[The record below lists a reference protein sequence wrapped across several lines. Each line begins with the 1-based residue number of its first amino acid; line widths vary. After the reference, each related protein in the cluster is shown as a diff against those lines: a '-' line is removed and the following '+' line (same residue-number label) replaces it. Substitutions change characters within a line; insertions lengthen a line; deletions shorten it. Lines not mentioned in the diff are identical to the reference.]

1 MRVVLLGDLGG
12 AGGYHAGDEAMA
24 EAVVDGLAAR
34 EEALTVVAV
43 TGDEA
48 DTRARYGWETVPR
61 IGFDGLPD
69 DDARDARLDAVL
81 EAARGSST
89 ALAWDDPAWKVVHAV
104 GEADAVVISG
114 GGNLSSTWP
123 EHVYERVA
131 LARLAAVFTTPHVVT
146 GQTLGPHL
154 TSRHGELVSAAITS
168 AALVAA
174 REQPSYDLA
183 LRLGVLPE
191 RLARVVDDAAYLGT
205 ASVTEP
211 VPDRPYVAATF
222 APATGLATT
231 EQYVSSIAALLDAVA
246 TTSGLRVVLVP
257 HHATR
262 DGDAVTG
269 DLVVHEAIA
278 RAVTV
283 AEVDVLDEVS
293 ARRAAQLVAG
303 ARLVLSTRYHPV
315 VFAAAAGVPAIGIG
329 VDAYTSTKIH
339 GALANYGAGALA
351 VSVASLVRGE
361 LPDLVATVL
370 ERDAE
375 IRAHLA
381 ATGATREAE
390 RDAWWDAV
398 HAAFTVG
405 ADPRLVPFADVP
417 ALDAATLSP
426 TATALREWSEVVSA
440 AFEAERLAGAQERAE
455 TARLRARFDR
465 LEREHAETAAELAL
479 ARDEVDTLRT
489 GAQAAYELA
498 SRAWPLEHTDDGS
511 GPAVDALRAELD
523 AIYSTRTF
531 RYLER
536 PRLLYRRLRARR

>member
-1 MRVVLLGDLGG
+1 MRVVVLGDLGG

-24 EAVVDGLAAR
+24 EAVVDGLAEHEDR
-34 EEALTVVAV
+34 LTVVAV

-48 DTRARYGWETVPR
+48 DTRDRYGWDTVPR
-61 IGFDGLPD
+61 IGFAGLA
-69 DDARDARLDAVL
+69 DDAARDSRLESVL
-81 EAARGSST
+81 EAAGGSST
-89 ALAWDDPAWKVVHAV
+89 ALAWDDPAWKVIHAV

-123 EHVYERVA
+123 DHVYERAA
-131 LARLAAVFTTPHVVT
+131 LAGIAARFTTPHVVT

-154 TSRHGELVSAAITS
+154 TARHGELVSSVLTS

-183 LRLGVLPE
+183 LRLGVPAA
-191 RLARVVDDAAYLGT
+191 RLARVVDDAAYLDT
-205 ASVTEP
+205 STLTEP
-211 VPDRPYVAATF
+211 LPQAPYIAATF
-222 APATGLATT
+222 APATGFVTT
-231 EQYVSSIAALLDAVA
+231 EDYVRAIAAMLDAVA
-246 TTSGLRVVLVP
+246 ATSGLPVLLVP

-262 DGDAVTG
+262 DGERVTG
-269 DLVVHEAIA
+269 DLTVHGAIA
-278 RAVTV
+278 DAVTT
-283 AEVDVLDEVS
+283 AQVDVLEPVS

-315 VFAAAAGVPAIGIG
+315 VFAAAAGVPAVGIG

-361 LPDLVATVL
+361 LPALVDSVL
-370 ERDAE
+370 QREDDV
-375 IRAHLA
+375 RAHLA
-381 ATGATREAE
+381 RAGAVREAE
-390 RDAWWDAV
+390 REAWWAAV

-405 ADPRLVPFADVP
+405 SAPRPVPFAEV
-417 ALDAATLSP
+417 AELDPTDAT
-426 TATALREWSEVVSA
+426 AVALREWSEVVSSS
-440 AFEAERLAGAQERAE
+440 FESERLAMSQERAAT
-455 TARLRARFDR
+455 TALRDR
-465 LEREHAETAAELAL
+465 VDLLERERADLAAELAL

-489 GAQAAYELA
+489 GARAAYELA
-498 SRAWPLEHTDDGS
+498 SRAWPLEHADDRS
-511 GPAVDALRAELD
+511 GPAVEALRSEIA

-536 PRLLYRRLRARR
+536 PRLLYRRLRSR